1 MSDSAPLG
9 SPPVPRTYAAV
20 TALRDAAQGA
30 AGDSPVFVVSPEPA
44 VRGRRAGGSAPP
56 AHGATAA
63 STARSASRRRDAA
76 AAAAEAASAAATAQ
90 ATAAAA
96 ASSAATLAAARA
108 AGAPSTSTPRPRGP
122 SSDHAAAPSSAATTA
137 PSSAPAPTPTA
148 AARIAAE
155 SAALLLASPG
165 LHGLSNSASSA
176 SAPVRA
182 AVRRSGP
189 ALAKLDYDLLGLF
202 MGLTTPMDASA
213 SLHGALSSAK
223 AWDVFVASMASL
235 PTEDAIDLFSSMQ
248 AATAPAVIGGTY
260 DGSLSLG
267 GGGGGDGGGSP
278 GRAGAGAAR
287 SKVTIVNASACCA
300 HGKDMPP
307 HMRLQGRP
315 HAAAFTLSAD
325 RDGNTTLLVVDG
337 AILSHVELAAA
348 IREFMK
354 DFHYQ
359 SSEDDTAAGASA
371 REKWRSG
378 MASAMSRLLT
388 LFRVTD
394 PFNHSPFLVTEADIT
409 ALLAMMPA
417 TPGNVLAQACAG
429 SSSADMATIATLLAK
444 APSEQLRS
452 LELLFSMI
460 PFVVHQAAFPHTF
473 PVPPV
478 DVAGMSTQDAETAL
492 AERGYREE
500 ARNTTP
506 GPSHRFDALCG
517 AAAAVL
523 HLHNARLLQPVTAGF
538 TGANPAAWIIAT
550 GINAAVDAA
559 STAFYS
565 ASRGPSYLLT
575 GQPACTRGCTDG
587 DVPSPCREILHG
599 AGQGWVNPL
608 NLATASIIAAA
619 PRAAISPAP
628 LSAAGGGGGGG
639 RSHRRSRLRPPPKAR
654 ATTGTCKRSACAARG
669 SSCSCTTTPPTSR
682 TARSRRGGSA
692 LPTCG

>member
-1 MSDSAPLG
+1 
-9 SPPVPRTYAAV
+9 
-20 TALRDAAQGA
+20 
-30 AGDSPVFVVSPEPA
+30 
-44 VRGRRAGGSAPP
+44 
-56 AHGATAA
+56 
-63 STARSASRRRDAA
+63 
-76 AAAAEAASAAATAQ
+76 
-90 ATAAAA
+90 
-96 ASSAATLAAARA
+96 
-108 AGAPSTSTPRPRGP
+108 
-122 SSDHAAAPSSAATTA
+122 
-137 PSSAPAPTPTA
+137 
-148 AARIAAE
+148 
-155 SAALLLASPG
+155 
-165 LHGLSNSASSA
+165 
-176 SAPVRA
+176 
-182 AVRRSGP
+182 
-189 ALAKLDYDLLGLF
+189 LDYDLLGLF

-260 DGSLSLG
+260 DGSMGLG

-628 LSAAGGGGGGG
+628 LSAAGGGGGGVPTPVAG
-639 RSHRRSRLRPPPKAR
+639 SPPPKGQGNDRDMQKERLRRAR
-654 ATTGTCKRSACAARG
+654 LFLQLYYDTTDFQDGTVPPGWLRFTDMWLKPLSKPHPCHRCLFGDWSIHPSTCNDKEHNHASFDSPGMKPANKLLSPSGIAHIHLALTRPKPSYWKADTAALATWLRAE
-669 SSCSCTTTPPTSR
+669 
-682 TARSRRGGSA
+682 
-692 LPTCG
+692 